1 MNGYNLSLVECFWK
15 IIVPYAKIVYVG
27 NSISYDVSF
36 ILIVLPS
43 RPFRPRVRIFFSCN
57 KALYASYIATGRMVK
72 VQFGISD
79 SQNRLKMFKSFEY
92 DYCL

>member
-15 IIVPYAKIVYVG
+15 IVVPYAKIVYVG

-43 RPFRPRVRIFFSCN
+43 RPFRPRVRICFSRN
-57 KALYASYIATGRMVK
+57 KVLYTSYITIDGMVK
-72 VQFGISD
+72 VDFDISE
-79 SQNRLKMFKSFEY
+79 SQNR
-92 DYCL
+92 